1 MEGVGGGS
9 RRHPS
14 HTERLG
20 PEAVRREL
28 RFGLGGHDNHG
39 ALGAARGPDIGHFK
53 TESRERIET
62 RATGD
67 RHFHDAKL
75 SEECGGLAP
84 ENEEG

>member
-1 MEGVGGGS
+1 MEGVGGRS
-9 RRHPS
+9 RRHAG

-28 RFGLGGHDNHG
+28 RLCLGGHDDHG
-39 ALGAARGPDIGHFK
+39 ALSAPRRPDIGHFK
-53 TESRERIET
+53 TKSRERIET

-75 SEECGGLAP
+75 SAECGCP